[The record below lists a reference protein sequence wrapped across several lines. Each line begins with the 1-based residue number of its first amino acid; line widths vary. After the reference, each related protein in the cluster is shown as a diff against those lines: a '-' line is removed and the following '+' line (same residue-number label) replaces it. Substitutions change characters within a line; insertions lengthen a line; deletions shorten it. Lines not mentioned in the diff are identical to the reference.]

1 MTNYYDSFLSPQ
13 LIATLWDEAET
24 VDGVPDLRVGAGLQ
38 QEYPLIET
46 KEAFQFVCEL
56 YEKVEEELHSIL
68 EQRIVDRAFIDQQ
81 TIGYLDANKNIPY
94 HTKEYHTVIGALDTN
109 GRLVVGPHEHK
120 DSIKK
125 VHVPDFLKG
134 PQVTLFGPPDTVKMS
149 INAMNS
155 LHHQLPNEAP
165 IVAELVADSGHV
177 PRWGADNEDSKTP
190 IMRNFLNACTNL
202 IGCFDKTLAFDDL
215 KKGKK
220 YRLKDDGL
228 ALPIKRIPG
237 LALPDGNHLYK
248 EKALPLHLYDFA
260 MHLFHNWSKPEALIF
275 YVPKLENE
283 EEATYVKNMI
293 QTAEMMCK
301 ELHPSYQIGSVG
313 LFIVFE
319 NPRAIFRIHEIAN
332 ALHPYFVGGS
342 LGWHDFLASTAR
354 LFRHD
359 PSYRI
364 PVKADPNIVINHI
377 KESHLIL
384 RNSLDP
390 FGAIAIGGMYGTLYE
405 EGNQK
410 SYEVS
415 MIGYIKDV
423 ITQMKRRLDGFW
435 VAHPNFVRLGIALIQ
450 GYERYEADSSDTK
463 LEELVSALVPNP
475 VELEPLLE
483 FVFGEDVD
491 GLEEDDPLYL
501 RGVLAANIAISDVIA
516 NDDEQEVRYNI
527 FQALQ
532 YLADWLCGNGC
543 VALPAKL
550 RNRHGE
556 DIFVRIMDDL
566 ATTERSRWELWAEI
580 HHGRVSLEDFER
592 WFKDECLFIQ
602 ANQDSEHKK
611 IQVRWQGEAAK
622 WYPTA
627 IKLLHQLVTDEDPVE
642 FVPELLLPFSLDL
655 IRDAEKPFE
664 KAQELHSR
672 YKDYSLDW
680 LN

>member
-1 MTNYYDSFLSPQ
+1 MTHYYDSFLAPK
-13 LIATLWDEAET
+13 LIATLWDQAET
-24 VDGVPDLRVGAGLQ
+24 VDGIPDLRVGAGLQ

-56 YEKVEEELHSIL
+56 YEKVEEELNSIL
-68 EQRIVDRAFIDQQ
+68 EQRVIDREFIDQK
-81 TIGYLDANKNIPY
+81 TLGYLDSNKDIPY
-94 HTKEYHTVIGALDTN
+94 HTKEYHTVIGALDSN

-120 DSIKK
+120 DPVKK

-215 KKGKK
+215 KKGKT

-293 QTAEMMCK
+293 LEAETRIK
-301 ELHPSYQIGSVG
+301 ALHPRYQIGSVG

-390 FGAIAIGGMYGTLYE
+390 FGALAIGGMYGTLYE

-450 GYERYEADSSDTK
+450 GFERWKVAPSDTK
-463 LEELVSALVPNP
+463 LRELVSALVPNP
-475 VELEPLLE
+475 VELGPLLE
-483 FVFGEDVD
+483 FVFGADVD

-580 HHGRVSLEDFER
+580 HHGRVSLEDFEH

-627 IKLLHQLVTDEDPVE
+627 IKLLHQLVTDENPVE

-664 KAQELHSR
+664 KARELHPR
-672 YKDYSLDW
+672 YREFSVEW
-680 LN
+680 LG